1 MKGYNFF
8 YLDISNIYLCY
19 WYNEPTNA
27 QLINNLVYCSLL
39 HRFSMTDHLEF
50 KEQKTQTLK
59 ARNTPTQTQRKKLIT
74 FTCRSPLI
82 HKVANLSKLTDL
94 NIAFRTCDTMYSQL
108 RDMSTQKKQTL
119 LDCLYIYRLIRN
131 DVGVLTTCQFRT
143 NSIILLMFVE
153 SQKVHI

>member
-59 ARNTPTQTQRKKLIT
+59 ARNTPTPTQRKKWIT
-74 FTCRSPLI
+74 FTYHSLLI
-82 HKVANLSKLTDL
+82 YKVINLFKHTNL
-94 NIAFRTCDTMYSQL
+94 NTAFRTCNT
-108 RDMSTQKKQTL
+108 
-119 LDCLYIYRLIRN
+119 IYKPLHDRSPQN
-131 DVGVLTTCQFRT
+131 KTD
-143 NSIILLMFVE
+143 
-153 SQKVHI
+153 